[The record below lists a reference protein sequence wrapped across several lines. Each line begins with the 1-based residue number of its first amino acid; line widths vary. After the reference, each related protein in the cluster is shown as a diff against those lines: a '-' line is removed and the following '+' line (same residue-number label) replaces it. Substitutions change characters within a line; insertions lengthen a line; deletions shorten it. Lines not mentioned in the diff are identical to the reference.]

1 MADTPTLLAAVDLGS
16 NSFRLIVGRVETTP
30 AGSQIQQID
39 AMREPVRLGAGLTS
53 DKILDEA
60 AQLRGLEALERFGER
75 LRGFPH
81 KRVRAVATN
90 TLRVAKN
97 AHEFLDRAHKAL
109 GFPVEVIAG
118 REEARL
124 IYAGAAHTV
133 PPAPDKRLV
142 VDIGGG
148 STEFIIGREFEPLLL
163 ESLYIGCVSHSR
175 LYFADD
181 VVTESAMNQAILA
194 ARREIELIGHA
205 YRDAGWEQSI
215 GSSGTARALAELI
228 EDNGFNDGG
237 ISHGITRTG
246 LERLRRALVK
256 AGSATEAKLVGLK
269 ADRIPVLP
277 GGLSIMIGVFE
288 ELGIDYADVTD
299 GALRLGVL
307 YDLMGRGAKQD
318 VRTVTVES
326 FMQRYAV
333 DRRQAVRIGA
343 LATQLLD
350 QFFEDEAPAQQ
361 KELKEQKET
370 KDAKGKEAKA
380 ARRLAADEPDVATG
394 ALNAGGGHSGNGS
407 SNGENGDSPRELGRT
422 FLGWAASLHEIG
434 LSIGHGGYHKHSAYI
449 ASNADMPGF
458 SRTDQQRL
466 ATLLLGHI
474 GKLGKFQASSDI
486 DWDWLF
492 CLRTAVLL
500 SRRRTDD
507 ALPPL
512 RVRRTRQGYELTL
525 PRVWADGHPMSEVN
539 LAREAAEWARVG
551 RVFKIVY
558 A

>member
-1 MADTPTLLAAVDLGS
+1 MADNPTLLAAVDMGS
-16 NSFRLIVGRVETTP
+16 NSFRLIVGRVETTA

-39 AMREPVRLGAGLTS
+39 AMREPVRLGAGLTT

-60 AQLRGLEALERFGER
+60 AQRRGLEALERFGER

-97 AHEFLDRAHKAL
+97 ANEFIDRAHKAL
-109 GFPVEVIAG
+109 GFPIEVIAG

-148 STEFIIGREFEPLLL
+148 STEFIIGREFEPLLM

-181 VVTESAMNQAILA
+181 VVTEAAMHQAILA
-194 ARREIELIGHA
+194 ARREIELIGHI

-228 EDNGFNDGG
+228 EDNGFNDSG
-237 ISHGITRTG
+237 ISHGITRNG

-256 AGSATEAKLVGLK
+256 AGSATNAKLIGLK
-269 ADRIPVLP
+269 PDRVPVLP

-318 VRTVTVES
+318 VRAVTVES

-333 DRRQAVRIGA
+333 DRRQAARIGA
-343 LATQLLD
+343 LSTALLD
-350 QFFEDEAPAQQ
+350 QFFEDEVQASP
-361 KELKEQKET
+361 KES
-370 KDAKGKEAKA
+370 KGKEAKA
-380 ARRLAADEPDVATG
+380 RRQATADDRDNLAATVA
-394 ALNAGGGHSGNGS
+394 SGNGHGG
-407 SNGENGDSPRELGRT
+407 NGNVDYGDSPREVGRT

-507 ALPPL
+507 ALPTL
-512 RVRRTRQGYELTL
+512 RARRTRQGYELAL
-525 PRVWADGHPMSEVN
+525 PREWVDAHPMTELN
-539 LAREAAEWARVG
+539 LAREAAEWTRVG
-551 RVFKIVY
+551 RAFKIVY

>member
-39 AMREPVRLGAGLTS
+39 AMREPVRLGAGLTA

-205 YRDAGWEQSI
+205 YRDAGWDQSI

-228 EDNGFNDGG
+228 EENGFNDGG

-333 DRRQAVRIGA
+333 DRRQAARIGA
-343 LATQLLD
+343 LSTQLLD
-350 QFFEDEAPAQQ
+350 QFFDDDAALPQ
-361 KELKEQKET
+361 KEPKEHRDE
-370 KDAKGKEAKA
+370 KGKEAKA
-380 ARRLAADEPDVATG
+380 ARRHSAEELDSAASLVNAT
-394 ALNAGGGHSGNGS
+394 SGNSSGNS
-407 SNGENGDSPRELGRT
+407 NSNGSENGDSPREMGRT

-507 ALPPL
+507 ALPAL

-525 PRVWADGHPMSEVN
+525 PRAWADGHPMSEVN
-539 LAREAAEWARVG
+539 LAREVAEWARVG
-551 RVFKIVY
+551 RTFKIVY